1 MFNSKTAKALEDY
14 GRNTLAVVLNPINTK
29 FDCVAI
35 VQCDELCNLDGGREL
50 FRFKKNSKMPLMK
63 LHGSEIKPQL
73 ILTTPNCK
81 NLADTVAKQH
91 QPCPVQL
98 LFN

>member
-1 MFNSKTAKALEDY
+1 MINSKTAKALEDY
-14 GRNTLAVVLNPINTK
+14 GRNMLAVVFSPINTQ
-29 FDCVAI
+29 FDCIAI
-35 VQCDELCNLDGGREL
+35 VQCDELCNIDGGREL
-50 FRFKKNSKMPLMK
+50 FRFNKRNKMPVMQ

-81 NLADTVAKQH
+81 ELADAVAKKY